1 MIHGSGSGLLDTG
14 LERYIILAPKWHLAV
29 EGGSGYFWHQ
39 NGALL
44 WRADLSLGKLIL
56 VPKRRLT
63 VEVGSGFT
71 GS

>member
-1 MIHGSGSGLLDTG
+1 MIHGSVSGLLDPG
-14 LERYIILAPKWHLAV
+14 FGRYNFGAKVAPCC
-29 EGGSGYFWHQ
+29 GGQIQYFWRQ

-56 VPKRRLT
+56 AQKRHLT
-63 VEVGSGFT
+63 VEVASGFT